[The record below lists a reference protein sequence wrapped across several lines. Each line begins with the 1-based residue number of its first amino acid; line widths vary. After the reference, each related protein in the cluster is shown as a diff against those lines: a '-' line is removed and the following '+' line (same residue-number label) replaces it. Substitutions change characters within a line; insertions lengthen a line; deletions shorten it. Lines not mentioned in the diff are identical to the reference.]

1 MKNKAASLVV
11 LALAVGVAL
20 YVYTARTASPQANV
34 TTQPFSRGD
43 IVESVS
49 ATGTLE
55 AVETVEVGTRSPAWF
70 ASSMPTSIRSFARG
84 R

>member
-1 MKNKAASLVV
+1 MKKVAFLSLV
-11 LALAVGVAL
+11 LAAVTGGFYFYKSGRPHPRRSSRL
-20 YVYTARTASPQANV
+20 
-34 TTQPFSRGD
+34 PFSRGD

-55 AVETVEVGTRSPAWF
+55 AVETVEVGARSPAWF

>member
-1 MKNKAASLVV
+1 MKKVAFVALV
-11 LALAVGVAL
+11 LAAVTGGFYFYRV
-20 YVYTARTASPQANV
+20 RTAVPEPAV

-55 AVETVEVGTRSPAWF
+55 AVETVEVGTQVSGVIRELNADF
-70 ASSMPTSIRSFARG
+70 NSIVR
-84 R
+84 